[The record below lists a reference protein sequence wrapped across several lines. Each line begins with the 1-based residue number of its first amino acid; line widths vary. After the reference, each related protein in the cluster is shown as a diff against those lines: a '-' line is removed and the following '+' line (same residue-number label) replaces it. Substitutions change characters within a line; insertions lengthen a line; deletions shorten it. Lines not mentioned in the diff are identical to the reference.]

1 MLYKN
6 LPSEELS
13 GVMRVRTI
21 LDYIAAFQFLL
32 KGQFGNAKAVLHARK
47 EYKRLRSYFSK
58 AREENLRKTYVNP
71 IPEQIKTV
79 SCGSFMRK
87 GASVFRN
94 CLTLK
99 DSINGKKVG

>member
-13 GVMRVRTI
+13 EVMRVRTI
-21 LDYIAAFQFLL
+21 LDYIATFQFLL

-71 IPEQIKTV
+71 IPEQIKN
-79 SCGSFMRK
+79 CILWQFYAKGRK
-87 GASVFRN
+87 RFSQLSNFKG
-94 CLTLK
+94 
-99 DSINGKKVG
+99 

>member
-21 LDYIAAFQFLL
+21 LDYVAAFQFLL

-71 IPEQIKTV
+71 IPEQIKN
-79 SCGSFMRK
+79 CILWQFYAKGRK
-87 GASVFRN
+87 RFSQLSNFKG
-94 CLTLK
+94 
-99 DSINGKKVG
+99 

>member
-71 IPEQIKTV
+71 IPEQIKN
-79 SCGSFMRK
+79 CILWQCYAKGRK
-87 GASVFRN
+87 RFSQLSNFKG
-94 CLTLK
+94 
-99 DSINGKKVG
+99 